1 MSKRSSHSPWSRP
14 LADLVDAVIDPV
26 LARHGFGESQIV
38 LYWED
43 IVGERLAAMSEPL
56 ALKWPPRGPARTE
69 HAPATLLVRVET
81 GFALELQHLAAIVIE
96 RVNGYLG
103 FACIDRLALRQGPVT
118 RRAQAARKRPPPP
131 RLSLRPK
138 RWSTTSAK
146 VRCARPWLGLAPRL
160 SNIHLT
166 PRPPRDRKPSER
178 VARLQ
183 SEFLT
188 GEFMSRYQRSSAL
201 RALGIL

>member
-1 MSKRSSHSPWSRP
+1 MSKRPSHSPWSRP
-14 LADLVDAVIDPV
+14 LADLVGAVIDPV
-26 LARHGFGESQIV
+26 LARQGFGESQIV

-69 HAPATLLVRVET
+69 HAPATLVVRVET

-118 RRAQAARKRPPPP
+118 RRA
-131 RLSLRPK
+131 
-138 RWSTTSAK
+138 T
-146 VRCARPWLGLAPRL
+146 
-160 SNIHLT
+160 
-166 PRPPRDRKPSER
+166 
-178 VARLQ
+178 VARRRSPSPQ
-183 SEFLT
+183 AVAAAEAMVGDVSEGPLREALT
-188 GEFMSRYQRSSAL
+188 R
-201 RALGIL
+201 LGAQVIEHSLDPKPAP

>member
-14 LADLVDAVIDPV
+14 LADLVDAAIDPV
-26 LARHGFGESQIV
+26 LARQGFGESQIV

-69 HAPATLLVRVET
+69 HAPATLVVRVES

-103 FACIDRLALRQGPVT
+103 FACVDRLALRQGPVT
-118 RRAQAARKRPPPP
+118 RRAQAARKRVSPSPQAVATARAMVQDVSEGP
-131 RLSLRPK
+131 LRE
-138 RWSTTSAK
+138 A
-146 VRCARPWLGLAPRL
+146 L
-160 SNIHLT
+160 
-166 PRPPRDRKPSER
+166 
-178 VARLQ
+178 ARLGAQ
-183 SEFLT
+183 VIEHSLDPKPA
-188 GEFMSRYQRSSAL
+188 S
-201 RALGIL
+201 

>member
-1 MSKRSSHSPWSRP
+1 MSKRPPHSSWSRP

-26 LARHGFGESQIV
+26 LARQGFGESQIV

-69 HAPATLLVRVET
+69 HAPATLVVRVET

-96 RVNGYLG
+96 RVNSYLG

-118 RRAQAARKRPPPP
+118 RRAQAARKRPPSPKAVAAAEAMVHDVSEGP
-131 RLSLRPK
+131 LRE
-138 RWSTTSAK
+138 A
-146 VRCARPWLGLAPRL
+146 L
-160 SNIHLT
+160 
-166 PRPPRDRKPSER
+166 
-178 VARLQ
+178 ARLGAHVIEH
-183 SEFLT
+183 SLDPKA
-188 GEFMSRYQRSSAL
+188 SS
-201 RALGIL
+201 

>member
-26 LARHGFGESQIV
+26 LARQGFGESQIV

-69 HAPATLLVRVET
+69 HAPATLVVRVET

-96 RVNGYLG
+96 RVNSYLG

-118 RRAQAARKRPPPP
+118 RRAQAARKRLPPSAQAVATAEAMVQDVSEGP
-131 RLSLRPK
+131 LRE
-138 RWSTTSAK
+138 A
-146 VRCARPWLGLAPRL
+146 L
-160 SNIHLT
+160 
-166 PRPPRDRKPSER
+166 
-178 VARLQ
+178 ARLGAQ
-183 SEFLT
+183 VIEHSLDPKPA
-188 GEFMSRYQRSSAL
+188 S
-201 RALGIL
+201 